1 MGKMQERQLAIAP
14 APVSLVASAAR
25 IRGGASLGIIP
36 RNSGDDGWHIEAWDH
51 YHHLGEFRYACDW
64 LGGMLS
70 KATIYGTVETT
81 EGVVRVDTGRI
92 VELLSE
98 LFGNADGR
106 AEMLRLIGIHMSVTG
121 DCHIVGYPDPDEF
134 SDGSDKWEV
143 AASTKVIRPATATD
157 WWTVNDV
164 SLKDVDPDTVLAI
177 RIWRPDPLDP
187 QKSIS
192 PARSILRD
200 LRQLR
205 KLSDYLS
212 AQLDSRLAGAGVL
225 LMPDNMSLPPAPVKE
240 GEQAPVRSANN
251 AEELMAI
258 LMEAMTRSL
267 NDRDHASS
275 MVPIVVT
282 ASAEAIAAVKHM
294 TFWSELDAH
303 ATELRKE
310 VIGRLALGMDVP
322 PEVLQGSSDSNHWS
336 AWQADES
343 AIKAHA
349 EPLLKIITTA
359 LGSHYLRPL
368 IKDEPEYAGQRL
380 SAFSVAADTSEMRL
394 RPNRS
399 KEALE
404 LYNLGELSGPALR
417 RETGFDET
425 DAMDEKQKAAWL
437 TQKVASGST
446 TPELV
451 EAALRELGVNLKVV
465 HDTQAPVSIRELVQ
479 PEGTQGRPAPSLQ
492 DHPTQDIP
500 DQQVS
505 ERRKQA
511 REEGRV
517 PSADVERKAALIAAS
532 EQIVFRALERAGNRL
547 KSKMQVKTTCGAAD
561 IYKFVDAATDT
572 EDLLQDAWGYVPAVA
587 VRAHVNAQHMTSIL
601 SDYTTELLETQQAHS
616 IDRLTRHVTRAL
628 EDLGQAA

>member
-1 MGKMQERQLAIAP
+1 MGKMQERPLAIAP

-25 IRGGASLGIIP
+25 IRGNQFLTGNGQ
-36 RNSGDDGWHIEAWDH
+36 RNSTADAWHTEAWDH
-51 YHHLGEFRYACDW
+51 YHNLGEFRYACDW
-64 LGGMLS
+64 LGAMLS
-70 KATIYGTVETT
+70 KADIYGTVETT
-81 EGVVRVDTGRI
+81 EGVERVTSGRI
-92 VELLSE
+92 VELLME

-106 AEMLRLIGIHMSVTG
+106 AEMFRLIGIHMSVTG

-134 SDGSDKWEV
+134 GDGGDKWEV
-143 AASTKVIRPATATD
+143 AASTKVVRPATAKD
-157 WWTVNDV
+157 WWKINDV
-164 SLKDVDPDTVLAI
+164 TLTDVDPDSVLAI
-177 RIWRPDPLDP
+177 RIWRADPLEP
-187 QKSIS
+187 QLSIS
-192 PARSILRD
+192 PARSVLSD

-205 KLSDYLS
+205 KLTDYLS
-212 AQLDSRLAGAGVL
+212 AQLDSRLAGAGIL
-225 LMPDNMSLPPAPVKE
+225 LMPDNMSLPPAPTKE
-240 GEQAPVRSANN
+240 GEAPAVKSANN
-251 AEELMAI
+251 AQELMTI
-258 LMEAMTRSL
+258 LMEAMSKSL
-267 NDRDHASS
+267 TNRDHASS

-282 ASAEAIAAVKHM
+282 ASAEAIQHVQHM

-303 ATELRKE
+303 ATDLRKE

-322 PEVLQGSSDSNHWS
+322 PEVLQGSADSNHWS
-336 AWQADES
+336 SWQADES

-404 LYNLGELSGPALR
+404 LHALGVLSDEALI
-417 RETGFDET
+417 RECGFDPT
-425 DAMDEKQKAAWL
+425 DMRNPEQFATWL
-437 TQKVASGST
+437 KRKVASGST

-451 EAALRELGVNLKVV
+451 EAALKDLGVEL
-465 HDTQAPVSIRELVQ
+465 DIIRPDVSRET
-479 PEGTQGRPAPSLQ
+479 GTEARPAPSLQ
-492 DHPTQDIP
+492 DHPEQALP
-500 DQQVS
+500 DRETS
-505 ERRKQA
+505 ERRKEA
-511 REEGRV
+511 RREGRV

-547 KSKMQVKTTCGAAD
+547 KTKMQVKPTCGAAD
-561 IYKFVDAATDT
+561 IYKFVDAAPDT

-601 SDYTTELLETQQAHS
+601 ADYTANLLETQQAHS
-616 IDRLTRHVTRAL
+616 YDKLGAYISRAF
-628 EDLGQAA
+628 EDLERAA